1 MGCSTG
7 RRPYSDG
14 VKQLNDVLVMKGLH
28 DGYLCAHVLLE
39 LAVVARELRGG
50 TEASKAQEMGTL
62 SMSTTLMAITRF
74 VGL

>member
-1 MGCSTG
+1 M
-7 RRPYSDG
+7 
-14 VKQLNDVLVMKGLH
+14 MKGLH